1 MKNEE
6 SNQCVNKEENG
17 KSAANLHSSFFI
29 LHSIFLARLVLAIIL
44 LFSGFVKAVDPL
56 GTQYKLQDYLEA
68 LGMGGMIADWVLLGL
83 SIALS
88 TMEFVLGVLLLF
100 AISRRLV
107 TKIVLGVMVVMT
119 CLTVWIYIADPV
131 EDCGCF
137 GDAIVLTNGQTL
149 VKNIVLLALAAL
161 LAWKPLRIKRFISLR
176 WQWITYYTAVAFI
189 IAVSA
194 YSLYFL
200 PIIDFRPYHVGAD
213 IREKMSIPD
222 GAPQPEYKTTFI
234 LEKDGRQQEFT
245 LENYPDS
252 TWTFI
257 DSKTVQTSEGYVP
270 EIRDLA
276 IQDMRSG
283 DDMTEQILN
292 DEGLT
297 MLLISPHLEQASDAQ
312 FGEIDRLYEWA
323 KEQGISFYCL
333 TASGH
338 RGIEQWIDMTGAEY
352 PFCNVD
358 ETTLKTMIRSNPG
371 LMLLKN
377 GKVMGKWS
385 HNNLPKPDEILK
397 DE

>member
-1 MKNEE
+1 MNDSLEKICNI
-6 SNQCVNKEENG
+6 SLSLG
-17 KSAANLHSSFFI
+17 RGLG
-29 LHSIFLARLVLAIIL
+29 RGVLSLIL

-68 LGMGGMIADWVLLGL
+68 LGMGGMIADWLLLGV

-107 TKIVLGVMVVMT
+107 TKITLGMMVVMT
-119 CLTVWIYIADPV
+119 CLTVWIYIANPV

-149 VKNIVLLALAAL
+149 LKNIVLLALAAL
-161 LAWKPLRIKRFISLR
+161 LAWKPLRIKRFISLK

-200 PIIDFRPYHVGAD
+200 PLIDFRPYHIGAN
-213 IREKMSIPD
+213 IKEKMSIPD

-234 LEKDGRQQEFT
+234 MEKDGKRQEFT

-270 EIRDLA
+270 EIPDLV

-283 DDMTEQILN
+283 EDLTEQILS

-297 MLLISPHLEQASDAQ
+297 LLLVSPHLEQASDAQ

-333 TASGH
+333 TASG
-338 RGIEQWIDMTGAEY
+338 RQGIEQWIDVTGAEY

-371 LMLLKN
+371 LMLLKA
-377 GKVMGKWS
+377 GTVIGKWS
-385 HNNLPKPDEILK
+385 HNSLPSPDEIIKLK
-397 DE
+397 NV

>member
-29 LHSIFLARLVLAIIL
+29 LHSLFLARLVVAIIL

-68 LGMGGMIADWVLLGL
+68 LGMGGMIADWVLLGIA
-83 SIALS
+83 IALS

-161 LAWKPLRIKRFISLR
+161 LAWKPLRIKRFISLK

-270 EIRDLA
+270 EIPDLV

-283 DDMTEQILN
+283 DDLTEQILN

>member
-68 LGMGGMIADWVLLGL
+68 LGMGGMIADWVLLGIA
-83 SIALS
+83 IALS

-119 CLTVWIYIADPV
+119 CLTVWIYVADPV

-257 DSKTVQTSEGYVP
+257 DSKTVQTSEGYIP

-283 DDMTEQILN
+283 DDLTEQILN

>member
-1 MKNEE
+1 MR
-6 SNQCVNKEENG
+6 V
-17 KSAANLHSSFFI
+17 ALFI
-29 LHSIFLARLVLAIIL
+29 ARLIISVTFL
-44 LFSGFVKAVDPL
+44 LSGFVKAVDPL

-68 LGMGGMIADWVLLGL
+68 LGMGGMIADWVLLGIA
-83 SIALS
+83 IALS

-161 LAWKPLRIKRFISLR
+161 LAWKPLRIKRFISLK

-270 EIRDLA
+270 EIPDLV

-283 DDMTEQILN
+283 DDLTEQILN

>member
-1 MKNEE
+1 MNDSLEKICNI
-6 SNQCVNKEENG
+6 SLSLG
-17 KSAANLHSSFFI
+17 RGLG
-29 LHSIFLARLVLAIIL
+29 RGVLSLIL

-68 LGMGGMIADWVLLGL
+68 LGMGGMIADWVLLGIA
-83 SIALS
+83 IALS

-149 VKNIVLLALAAL
+149 AKNIVLLALAAL

-270 EIRDLA
+270 EIRDPA

-283 DDMTEQILN
+283 DDLTEQILN

>member
-1 MKNEE
+1 M
-6 SNQCVNKEENG
+6 S
-17 KSAANLHSSFFI
+17 L
-29 LHSIFLARLVLAIIL
+29 IL

-68 LGMGGMIADWVLLGL
+68 LGMGGMIADWLLLGV

-107 TKIVLGVMVVMT
+107 TKITLGMMVVMT
-119 CLTVWIYIADPV
+119 CLTVWIYIANPV

-149 VKNIVLLALAAL
+149 LKNIVLLALAAL
-161 LAWKPLRIKRFISLR
+161 LAWKPLRIKRFISLK

-200 PIIDFRPYHVGAD
+200 PLIDFRPYHIGAN
-213 IREKMSIPD
+213 IKEKMSIPD

-234 LEKDGRQQEFT
+234 MEKDGKRQEFT

-270 EIRDLA
+270 EIPDLV

-283 DDMTEQILN
+283 EDLTEQILS

-297 MLLISPHLEQASDAQ
+297 LLLVSPHLEQASDAQ

-333 TASGH
+333 TASG
-338 RGIEQWIDMTGAEY
+338 RQGIEQWIDVTGAEY

-371 LMLLKN
+371 LMLLKA
-377 GKVMGKWS
+377 GTVIGKWS
-385 HNNLPKPDEILK
+385 HNSLPRPDEIIKLK
-397 DE
+397 NV

>member
-1 MKNEE
+1 MNDSLEKICNI
-6 SNQCVNKEENG
+6 SLSLG
-17 KSAANLHSSFFI
+17 RGLG
-29 LHSIFLARLVLAIIL
+29 RGVLSLIL

-68 LGMGGMIADWVLLGL
+68 LGMGGMIADWLLLGV

-107 TKIVLGVMVVMT
+107 TKITLGMMVVMT
-119 CLTVWIYIADPV
+119 CLTVWIYIANPV

-149 VKNIVLLALAAL
+149 LKNIVLLALAAL
-161 LAWKPLRIKRFISLR
+161 LAWKPLRIKRFISLK

-200 PIIDFRPYHVGAD
+200 PLIDFRPYHIGAN
-213 IREKMSIPD
+213 IKEKMSIPD

-234 LEKDGRQQEFT
+234 MEKDGKRQEFT

-270 EIRDLA
+270 EIPDLV

-283 DDMTEQILN
+283 EDLTEQILS

-297 MLLISPHLEQASDAQ
+297 LLLVSPHLEQANDAQ

-333 TASGH
+333 TASG
-338 RGIEQWIDMTGAEY
+338 RQGIEQWIDVTGAEY

-371 LMLLKN
+371 LMLLKA
-377 GKVMGKWS
+377 GTVIGKWS
-385 HNNLPKPDEILK
+385 HNSLPRPDEIMILK
-397 DE
+397 NV

>member
-29 LHSIFLARLVLAIIL
+29 LHSLFLARLVLAIVL

-68 LGMGGMIADWVLLGL
+68 LGMGGMIADWLLLGV

-88 TMEFVLGVLLLF
+88 TVEFVLGVLLLF

-119 CLTVWIYIADPV
+119 CLTVWIYIANPV

-149 VKNIVLLALAAL
+149 LKNIVLLALAAL
-161 LAWKPLRIKRFISLR
+161 LAWRPLRIKRFISLK

-194 YSLYFL
+194 YSLYYL
-200 PIIDFRPYHVGAD
+200 PLIDFRPYHVGAD
-213 IREKMSIPD
+213 IKEKMSIPD
-222 GAPQPEYKTTFI
+222 GAPQPEYETTF
-234 LEKDGRQQEFT
+234 LMEKNGKRQEFT

-270 EIRDLA
+270 EIQDLV

-283 DDMTEQILN
+283 EDLTEQILS

-297 MLLISPHLEQASDAQ
+297 LLLISPHLEQASDAQ

-323 KEQGISFYCL
+323 KEQAISFYCL
-333 TASGH
+333 TASGRH
-338 RGIEQWIDMTGAEY
+338 GIEQWIDMTGAEY

-377 GKVMGKWS
+377 GKVMRKWS
-385 HNNLPKPDEILK
+385 HNSLPKPDEIMK

>member
-1 MKNEE
+1 MNDSLEKICNI
-6 SNQCVNKEENG
+6 SLSLG
-17 KSAANLHSSFFI
+17 RGLG
-29 LHSIFLARLVLAIIL
+29 RGVLSLIL

-68 LGMGGMIADWVLLGL
+68 LGMGGMIADWVLLGIA
-83 SIALS
+83 IALS

-149 VKNIVLLALAAL
+149 LKNIVLLALAAL

-283 DDMTEQILN
+283 EDLTEQILN

>member
-1 MKNEE
+1 MNDSLEKICNI
-6 SNQCVNKEENG
+6 SLSLG
-17 KSAANLHSSFFI
+17 RGLG
-29 LHSIFLARLVLAIIL
+29 RGVLSLIL

-68 LGMGGMIADWVLLGL
+68 LGMGGMIADWVLLGIA
-83 SIALS
+83 IALS

-119 CLTVWIYIADPV
+119 CLTVWIYIANPV

-270 EIRDLA
+270 EIRDLV

-283 DDMTEQILN
+283 DDLTEQILN

-297 MLLISPHLEQASDAQ
+297 LLLISPHLEQANDAQ

-333 TASGH
+333 TASGKY
-338 RGIEQWIDMTGAEY
+338 GIEQWIDMTGAEY

>member
-1 MKNEE
+1 M
-6 SNQCVNKEENG
+6 
-17 KSAANLHSSFFI
+17 
-29 LHSIFLARLVLAIIL
+29 
-44 LFSGFVKAVDPL
+44 

-68 LGMGGMIADWVLLGL
+68 LGMGGMIADWVLLGIA
-83 SIALS
+83 IALS

-213 IREKMSIPD
+213 IREKMSTPD

-257 DSKTVQTSEGYVP
+257 DSKTVQTSEGYIP

-283 DDMTEQILN
+283 DDLTEQILN

-333 TASGH
+333 TASGKH
-338 RGIEQWIDMTGAEY
+338 GIEQWIDMTGAEY

>member
-1 MKNEE
+1 MNDSLEKICNI
-6 SNQCVNKEENG
+6 SLSLG
-17 KSAANLHSSFFI
+17 RGLG
-29 LHSIFLARLVLAIIL
+29 RGVLSLIL

-68 LGMGGMIADWVLLGL
+68 LGMGGMIADWLLLGV

-107 TKIVLGVMVVMT
+107 TKITLGMMVVMT
-119 CLTVWIYIADPV
+119 CLTVWIYIANPV

-149 VKNIVLLALAAL
+149 LKNMVLLALAAL
-161 LAWKPLRIKRFISLR
+161 LAWKPLRIKRFISLK

-200 PIIDFRPYHVGAD
+200 PLIDFRPYHIGAN
-213 IREKMSIPD
+213 IKEKMSIPD

-234 LEKDGRQQEFT
+234 MEKDGKRQEFT

-270 EIRDLA
+270 EIPDLV

-283 DDMTEQILN
+283 EDLTEQILS

-297 MLLISPHLEQASDAQ
+297 LLLVSPHLEQANDAQ

-333 TASGH
+333 TASG
-338 RGIEQWIDMTGAEY
+338 RQGIEQWIDVTGAEY

-371 LMLLKN
+371 LMLLKA
-377 GKVMGKWS
+377 GTVIGKWS
-385 HNNLPKPDEILK
+385 HNSLPRPDEIIKLK
-397 DE
+397 NV

>member
-1 MKNEE
+1 M
-6 SNQCVNKEENG
+6 NKEENG
-17 KSAANLHSSFFI
+17 KSAANLHSSCFI
-29 LHSIFLARLVLAIIL
+29 LHSLFLARLVVAIIL

-270 EIRDLA
+270 EIRDLV

-283 DDMTEQILN
+283 DDLTEQILN

>member
-1 MKNEE
+1 MNDSLEKICNI
-6 SNQCVNKEENG
+6 SLSLG
-17 KSAANLHSSFFI
+17 RGLG
-29 LHSIFLARLVLAIIL
+29 RGVLSLIL

-68 LGMGGMIADWVLLGL
+68 LGMGGMIADWVLLGIA
-83 SIALS
+83 IALS
-88 TMEFVLGVLLLF
+88 TIEFVLGVLLLF

-257 DSKTVQTSEGYVP
+257 DSKTVQTSEGYIP

-283 DDMTEQILN
+283 DDLTEQILN